1 MKSDSL
7 KHPSILLLL
16 LSIADTYLTLT
27 GISGGYIREANPLM
41 KAILEMEP
49 AYFFAVKLALPAI
62 LVVLSHAI
70 GESRPVRTLMNAAL
84 IVYVTVFLL
93 HAFWIALI

>member
-41 KAILEMEP
+41 NAILEMEP

-62 LVVLSHAI
+62 LVALSHAI
-70 GESRPVRTLMNAAL
+70 GESRPVRILMNAAL